1 MKKVFPIIKYHSKNP
16 PINIQNLF
24 KKKIRF
30 IKDEKEFSILENSI
44 LIIDG
49 YTFNLNYINEFNSQ
63 NTKIIFIADVHE
75 KVPNCEILI
84 NHLSWVKKKHYKK
97 SNIKHFL
104 LGSNYAILRQAFFS
118 KKTNSKG
125 RYLICL
131 GSTNVSKEIINIY
144 KALKRKGVPGYLIDI
159 VYDKKIPQI
168 PFQLLHNLDS
178 KEMFKLICDSE
189 YAFITPG
196 NISYE
201 VISVN
206 RKIIMGSVTKSKAT
220 T

>member
-84 NHLSWVKKKHYKK
+84 NHLSWVKKT
-97 SNIKHFL
+97 L
-104 LGSNYAILRQAFFS
+104 
-118 KKTNSKG
+118 
-125 RYLICL
+125 
-131 GSTNVSKEIINIY
+131 
-144 KALKRKGVPGYLIDI
+144 
-159 VYDKKIPQI
+159 
-168 PFQLLHNLDS
+168 
-178 KEMFKLICDSE
+178 
-189 YAFITPG
+189 
-196 NISYE
+196 
-201 VISVN
+201 
-206 RKIIMGSVTKSKAT
+206 
-220 T
+220 